1 MLMFCTEFTCN
12 LFSIDAISQQK
23 LKMDEYRTVQ
33 SFVSDIQL
41 LLNNAKTF
49 YMHSRHWREPS
60 IGASRNMSERL
71 AQVSLVSPLPVG
83 NRVWEL

>member
-1 MLMFCTEFTCN
+1 MFYTEFTCN
-12 LFSIDAISQQK
+12 LFSIDVISQQK

-49 YMHSRHWREPS
+49 YMRS
-60 IGASRNMSERL
+60 SEEYDNTVALER
-71 AQVSLVSPLPVG
+71 AFHRSLEEYVG
-83 NRVWEL
+83 ETGTG